1 MRPSEAYTNQNNDY
15 LQSLKLKY
23 TAHKNNKHAADHQT
37 FLTSYASLRPNN
49 DQLTDRRTHQQRSP
63 VKSKDNL
70 Y

>member
-1 MRPSEAYTNQNNDY
+1 MRPSEAYTTQNNDY

-23 TAHKNNKHAADHQT
+23 TTHKNNKHAADHQT

-49 DQLTDRRTHQQRSP
+49 DQLTERHTQQQRCP
-63 VKSKDNL
+63 LKSKDNF